1 MPPRTTIHSCS
12 ECGFQSGQWH
22 GQCPGCEA
30 WNTLV
35 EEPVSGARGE
45 GRAGARRPRR
55 AGGQSASNGGRRLG
69 PRPLREVGVAPV
81 ERMSTGIGE
90 LDRVLGG
97 GLVPGS
103 LVLLGGS
110 PGIGKS
116 TLTNMALGHLLKDG
130 RRTLYV
136 SGEESAE
143 QVRLRAERLGS
154 GPDHAALRVPI
165 LAETDLDTI
174 LDTLE
179 AEAPE
184 VCVIDSVQTLN
195 AAECSGAPGSVGQV
209 REVAARIMA
218 LAKAR
223 AVAVILVGHVTKDG
237 ALAGPRVL
245 EHLVDCV
252 LQFEGERERPYRE
265 LRALKNR
272 FGSTNEAG
280 LFEMRQGGLV
290 EVLDASAR
298 FVSEATRTP
307 GSVVLAAMEGS
318 RPLLVEVQALV
329 APSELEQPRRVV
341 SGLDRNR
348 LALVLA
354 ILHRHG
360 GVRTGGA
367 DVFVNVVGGVRVDE
381 PGCDLAVALAVAS
394 ASLGVPTT
402 SFKGAPGGAP
412 RACFG
417 ELGLTGELR
426 WVGHPERRLEEAAK
440 HGLEGVIA
448 PMDSGGR
455 ACEAATLR
463 EALKAAMPS
472 GAGRPAV
479 AAA

>member
-1 MPPRTTIHSCS
+1 
-12 ECGFQSGQWH
+12 
-22 GQCPGCEA
+22 
-30 WNTLV
+30 
-35 EEPVSGARGE
+35 
-45 GRAGARRPRR
+45 
-55 AGGQSASNGGRRLG
+55 
-69 PRPLREVGVAPV
+69 
-81 ERMSTGIGE
+81 
-90 LDRVLGG
+90 
-97 GLVPGS
+97 
-103 LVLLGGS
+103 
-110 PGIGKS
+110 
-116 TLTNMALGHLLKDG
+116 
-130 RRTLYV
+130 
-136 SGEESAE
+136 
-143 QVRLRAERLGS
+143 
-154 GPDHAALRVPI
+154 
-165 LAETDLDTI
+165 
-174 LDTLE
+174 
-179 AEAPE
+179 
-184 VCVIDSVQTLN
+184 
-195 AAECSGAPGSVGQV
+195 
-209 REVAARIMA
+209 
-218 LAKAR
+218 
-223 AVAVILVGHVTKDG
+223 
-237 ALAGPRVL
+237 
-245 EHLVDCV
+245 
-252 LQFEGERERPYRE
+252 
-265 LRALKNR
+265 
-272 FGSTNEAG
+272 
-280 LFEMRQGGLV
+280 
-290 EVLDASAR
+290 
-298 FVSEATRTP
+298 
-307 GSVVLAAMEGS
+307 MEGS

-402 SFKGAPGGAP
+402 SFNGAPGGAP

-472 GAGRPAV
+472 GAGRPAI